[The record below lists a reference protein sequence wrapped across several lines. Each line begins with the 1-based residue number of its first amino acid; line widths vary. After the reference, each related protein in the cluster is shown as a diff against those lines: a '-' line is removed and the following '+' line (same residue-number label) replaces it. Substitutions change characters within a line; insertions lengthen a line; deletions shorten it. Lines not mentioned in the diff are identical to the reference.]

1 MRERAAQSLNPE
13 MGRMGAEDPSRTFSA
28 EPPALPD
35 EALLGLL
42 KQATTDLDAQAWV
55 VGGYVRDKLLD
66 RPHPNPDV
74 VVERGDAL
82 KLAERFAELAG
93 AGPPVIFERFGTAQ
107 VTLPDHLVEFVNA
120 RAESYA
126 VDSRK
131 PDVRPATL
139 DEDLRRRDFTINTL
153 LMDLEG
159 KIHDPLGGRQD
170 LEARILRTPTDPLR
184 TFADDPLRMLRA
196 VRFASELGF
205 ELAPDLLP
213 AMRKMKA
220 RLAPPVISAERI
232 ADELRRMLTSPRPR
246 LALELLDAGGLLEVV
261 LPEVAA
267 CKGVPQ
273 SGYHTHDVYGHTLL
287 TVERVPPDLVTRL
300 AALFHD
306 VGKPSTATPDG
317 AFTGHENVG
326 AELAR
331 SALERLR
338 FSQKEIDTVVKLV
351 RLHLRPVYYSSEWS
365 DGAVRRLARDAG
377 PLVDRLMALARADI
391 GASAYPEPEKLDEL
405 QARIQEVLSEQ
416 PSRLAPLVTGEDVMR
431 VRGIS
436 PGPEVGRIKKRLEEL
451 VIDGEVAPAREVVL
465 EYLADHPDV

>member
-1 MRERAAQSLNPE
+1 MGANQPVRELSDGELLRLLKRAA
-13 MGRMGAEDPSRTFSA
+13 
-28 EPPALPD
+28 
-35 EALLGLL
+35 
-42 KQATTDLDAQAWV
+42 TDLGVRAWV
-55 VGGYVRDKLLD
+55 VWGYVRDKMLG

-74 VVERGDAL
+74 VVEGGDAL

-93 AGPPVIFERFGTAQ
+93 AAPPVTFERFGTAQ
-107 VTLPDHLVEFVNA
+107 VALPGHLVEFVTA
-120 RAESYA
+120 RSESYA
-126 VDSRK
+126 PDSRK

-139 DEDLRRRDFTINTL
+139 EEDLRRRDFTINTL
-153 LMDLEG
+153 LMDLDG
-159 KIHDPLGGRQD
+159 RLHDALGGRQD
-170 LEARILRTPTDPLR
+170 LEARVLRTPTDPLR

-213 AMRKMKA
+213 AMRLMKG

-232 ADELRRMLTSPRPR
+232 ADELRRMLVSPRPR
-246 LALELLDAGGLLEVV
+246 PALELLDAGGLLEAV

-267 CKGVPQ
+267 CKGVLQ
-273 SGYHTHDVYGHTLL
+273 SGYHTHDVFGHTLL
-287 TVERVPPDLVTRL
+287 TVEGVPPDLVLRL

-317 AFTGHENVG
+317 ASTGHENVG

-338 FSQKEIDTVVKLV
+338 FSQKEIETVVKLV

-377 PLVDRLMALARADI
+377 PVLDRLVTLARADI

-405 QARIQEVLSEQ
+405 QARIEAVLSER
-416 PSRLAPLVTGEDVMR
+416 PSRLAPLVTGDDVMR
-431 VRGIS
+431 ARGIA
-436 PGPEVGRIKKRLEEL
+436 PGPEVGRIKKRLEEM
-451 VIDGEVAPAREVVL
+451 VIDGDLPPTREAVL
-465 EYLADHPDV
+465 EYLAHHPDV

>member
-1 MRERAAQSLNPE
+1 M
-13 MGRMGAEDPSRTFSA
+13 T
-28 EPPALPD
+28 D
-35 EALLGLL
+35 EELLGLL
-42 KQATTDLDAQAWV
+42 KRAASDLGVQAWV
-55 VGGYVRDKLLD
+55 VGGYVRDKLLG

-74 VVERGDAL
+74 VVEGGDAL
-82 KLAERFAELAG
+82 QVAMRFAELAG
-93 AGPPVIFERFGTAQ
+93 AEPPVTFERYGTAQ
-107 VTLPDHLVEFVNA
+107 VTLPGHLVEFVSA
-120 RAESYA
+120 RAESYSP
-126 VDSRK
+126 DSRK

-139 DEDLRRRDFTINTL
+139 EEDLRRRDFTINTL
-153 LMDLEG
+153 LMDLDG
-159 KIHDPLGGRQD
+159 QVHDSLGGRSD
-170 LEARILRTPTDPLR
+170 LDVRILRTPTDPLR

-213 AMRKMKA
+213 AMRQMKS
-220 RLAPPVISAERI
+220 RLAPPVISVERT
-232 ADELRRMLTSPRPR
+232 ADELRRMLTSERPR
-246 LALELLDAGGLLEVV
+246 RAIELLDAGELLEVI

-287 TVERVPPDLVTRL
+287 TVERVPGDLVLRL

-338 FSQKEIDTVVKLV
+338 FSQKEIETVVKLV
-351 RLHLRPVYYSSEWS
+351 RLHLRPVYYRSEWT

-377 PLVDRLMALARADI
+377 QELDRLMALARADV

-405 QARIQEVLSEQ
+405 QARLDAVRSEK
-416 PSRLAPLVTGEDVMR
+416 PSRLKPLVSGADVMR
-431 VRGIS
+431 LRGIP
-436 PGPEVGRIKKRLEEL
+436 PGPEVGRVKQRLQEL
-451 VIDGEVAPAREVVL
+451 VIDGDIAPTREAVL
-465 EYLADHPDV
+465 DYLAAHPDL

>member
-1 MRERAAQSLNPE
+1 
-13 MGRMGAEDPSRTFSA
+13 MGAHQPV
-28 EPPALPD
+28 ALDD
-35 EALLGLL
+35 EELLRLL
-42 KQATTDLDAQAWV
+42 KQAATDLDAKAWV
-55 VGGYVRDKLLD
+55 VGGYVRDKLLG

-82 KLAERFAELAG
+82 RLAERFAELAG
-93 AGPPVIFERFGTAQ
+93 ADAPVMFERFGTAQ
-107 VTLPDHLVEFVNA
+107 VTLPGHLVEFVNA
-120 RAESYA
+120 RAESYSP
-126 VDSRK
+126 DSRK

-139 DEDLRRRDFTINTL
+139 EEDLRRRDFTVNTL
-153 LMDLEG
+153 LMDLDGE
-159 KIHDPLGGRQD
+159 IQDPLGGRGD
-170 LEARILRTPTDPLR
+170 LDLGILRTPADPLR

-205 ELAPDLLP
+205 EIAPDLLP
-213 AMRKMKA
+213 AMREMKG
-220 RLAPPVISAERI
+220 RLAPPVVSVERI
-232 ADELRRMLTSPRPR
+232 ADELRRMLVSPRPR

-267 CKGVPQ
+267 CKGVQQ
-273 SGYHTHDVYGHTLL
+273 SGYHTHDVFGHTLL
-287 TVERVPPDLVTRL
+287 TVERVPPDLVLRL

-306 VGKPSTATPDG
+306 VGKPLTATGDG

-338 FSQKEIDTVVKLV
+338 FSQKEIETVVKLV

-377 PLVDRLMALARADI
+377 AVLDPSIALARADI

-405 QARIQEVLSEQ
+405 QARIQAVLSER

-431 VRGIS
+431 ARGIA
-436 PGPEVGRIKKRLEEL
+436 PGPEIGRIKKRLEEL
-451 VIDGEVAPAREVVL
+451 VIDGEVAPDREAIL
-465 EYLADHPDV
+465 EYLANHADI